1 MWESESE
8 SVSGRDYGNGVLST
22 SKHGL
27 KTDGFEQKGQS
38 WYVATDIP
46 SDLLVQIGDGSFHL
60 HKYPLLSRSG
70 KMNRIIYESRDEE
83 LSKIALDDLPGG
95 PEAFELAAKFCYG
108 IAVDLTATNIS
119 GLRCAAEY
127 LEMTEDLE
135 EGNLIFKTEA
145 FLSYVVLSSWRDSI
159 LVLKSCER
167 LSPWAE
173 NLQIVRRCSESIA
186 WKACANPKG
195 IKWQYTG
202 KPPNISSPKW
212 NEMKDSSP
220 SRNQQVPPDWW
231 FEDVSI
237 LRIDHFV
244 RVITAIKV
252 KGMRHELIGAV
263 IMHYAAKWLPGVTKE
278 GSGSLDE
285 GSNSSNSNGSS
296 SSSWKGGLHM
306 IVSGSRDEVPSLQA
320 KDQRMI
326 IESLISILPQQK
338 DSVSCSFLL
347 RLLRMANLLKVAPAL
362 VTELEKRVG
371 MQFEQATLADLLI
384 PSYNKSETLYDVD
397 LVQRL
402 LEHFLVQEQTESSSP
417 SRNSFSD
424 QKHMHDANQRGTN
437 LNAKMRVA
445 RLVDSYLTEVSRDR
459 NLSLTKFQVLAE
471 ALPESART
479 CDDGLYRAID
489 SYLKAHPTLSEH
501 ERKRLCRVMDCQ
513 KLSIDACMHAAQNE
527 RLPLRVVVQVLFSE
541 QVKISNAIATSSLK
555 DAADSHYQPLV
566 SNRKSLLEAT
576 PQSFQEGWTTAKKD
590 INTLKFELE
599 TVKAKYLQLQNDMD
613 NLQRQ
618 FDKITKPKQASGWT
632 AGWKKL
638 GKLTKMT
645 NLESNDN
652 SPHAPNDGQTRKAP
666 RRWRNSIS

>member
-1 MWESESE
+1 MSAYYRRNTRCAHSISQEDIIPKSYGY
-8 SVSGRDYGNGVLST
+8 GRNGSN
-22 SKHGL
+22 
-27 KTDGFEQKGQS
+27 E
-38 WYVATDIP
+38 
-46 SDLLVQIGDGSFHL
+46 
-60 HKYPLLSRSG
+60 KYPLISRCG
-70 KMNRIIYESRDEE
+70 RLNRIIHDTHEGE
-83 LSKIALDDLPGG
+83 LNKIHLNDLPGG
-95 PEAFELAAKFCYG
+95 PDSFELAAKFCYG
-108 IAVDLTATNIS
+108 IAVDLTASNIS

-159 LVLKSCER
+159 IVLKSCEK

-195 IKWQYTG
+195 IRWNYTG
-202 KPPNISSPKW
+202 RPAKGSSPKW
-212 NEMKDSSP
+212 NDLNDSSP
-220 SRNQQVPPDWW
+220 SRAVHVPPEWW

-252 KGMRHELIGAV
+252 KGMRFELIGAS
-263 IMHYAAKWLPGVTKE
+263 IMQYASKWIPGVVKDGGGE
-278 GSGSLDE
+278 SGMDE
-285 GSNSSNSNGSS
+285 LISGGGGVGN
-296 SSSWKGGLHM
+296 WKGGLHM
-306 IVSGSRDEVPSLQA
+306 VVSVSKEDCEIVKA

-326 IESLISILPQQK
+326 IESLISIIPPQK

-347 RLLRMANLLKVAPAL
+347 RLLRIANKLKVSPAL

-371 MQFEQATLADLLI
+371 MQFEQATLSDLLI
-384 PSYNKSETLYDVD
+384 PMYNKGETMYDVD

-402 LEHFLVQEQTESSSP
+402 LEHFLVQEQTECASSP
-417 SRNSFSD
+417 SRQYTDKNMYEES
-424 QKHMHDANQRGTN
+424 QKAVVS
-437 LNAKMRVA
+437 NAKVRVA
-445 RLVDSYLTEVSRDR
+445 KLVDSYLTEIARDR

-541 QVKISNAIATSSLK
+541 QVKISNAIANNSLK
-555 DAADSHYQPLV
+555 DGAGDAQFQPMV
-566 SNRKSLLEAT
+566 STRKTLLEGT
-576 PQSFQEGWTTAKKD
+576 PQSFQEGWETAKKD

-599 TVKAKYLQLQNDMD
+599 TVKTKYVELQNEMES
-613 NLQRQ
+613 LQKQ
-618 FDKITKPKQASGWT
+618 FDKMVVKPKSHSYSSSAWT
-632 AGWKKL
+632 SGWKKL
-638 GKLTKMT
+638 SRLAKMSHMDT
-645 NLESNDN
+645 HD
-652 SPHAPNDGQTRKAP
+652 DGSDQPVAEQTRKTP